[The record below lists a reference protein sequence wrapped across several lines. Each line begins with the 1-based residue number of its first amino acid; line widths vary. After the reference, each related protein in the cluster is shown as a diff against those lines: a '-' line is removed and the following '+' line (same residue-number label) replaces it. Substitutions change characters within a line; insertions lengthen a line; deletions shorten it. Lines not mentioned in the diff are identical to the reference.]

1 MSSCFEG
8 LFSVRSMVIAR
19 WLLNCELPGMA
30 QASSANHELKGFQAI
45 GRAELE
51 RGIRQREGI
60 AVEQR
65 PDHIDEIQRASE
77 LDLAICNIDRE
88 SKQRR
93 NARATLRRIREG
105 TFGVCKRCEADI
117 HSEPACCDPVGIALY
132 CIVCREVVDRDCEE
146 MRIPAHNLRSKAA

>member
-1 MSSCFEG
+1 
-8 LFSVRSMVIAR
+8 MVIAR